1 MNTLYK
7 YTSNFGVNFFK
18 NPKVK
23 LSNPSYLN
31 DPFESE
37 AGDNVISVI
46 EESYTKSINEWLDIG
61 TKDVLNYTMKEFGI
75 FSLSETPR
83 NPLMWAH
90 YANEHNGICIGYN
103 RHLFKDM
110 RKSEDRIHTIAEYEP
125 VKVNYDNY
133 RFDRQQEISC
143 FDDLTNAVK
152 SPMITKSDEWIY
164 EKEHRCI
171 IPLICATS
179 FIVDKKSAKN
189 ISHFDKTTTIN
200 AYLKKCINEGVVK
213 RINKNEYTITE
224 HNYNDKRSETILA
237 LSTFG
242 CVSFLYK
249 IDHKFISSIY
259 LGFRTSDKYVNEIYS
274 MINEK
279 DSKLSHVKLY
289 KFKLSTKRFELLPDV
304 VNSEYIKNMIADSAA
319 KDDLARKG

>member
-46 EESYTKSINEWLDIG
+46 EKSYMKSTNELLDG
-61 TKDVLNYTMKEFGI
+61 DTKDVLNYRMKEFGV

-103 RHLFKDM
+103 RYLFKDI
-110 RKSEDRIHTIAEYEP
+110 RKYEDDIITIAEYEP

-133 RFDRQQEISC
+133 RFDRQQEILCS
-143 FDDLTNAVK
+143 DDLANAIK
-152 SPMITKSDEWIY
+152 STMITKSDEWIY

-179 FIVDKKSAKN
+179 FFVDKKSAKN
-189 ISHFDKTTTIN
+189 ISHFNKETTIN
-200 AYLKKCINEGVVK
+200 AYLKLCIDEGVVK
-213 RINKNEYTITE
+213 RINKSEYKISEHECNE
-224 HNYNDKRSETILA
+224 KRSQIVLA

-242 CVSFLYK
+242 CVSFLYE

-259 LGFRTSDKYVNEIYS
+259 LGFRASDKYVNDIYS

-279 DSKLSHVKLY
+279 GSKLSHVKLY
-289 KFKLSTKRFELLPDV
+289 KFKLSSKRFELLPEV
-304 VNSEYIKNMIADSAA
+304 VNSEYIKNMIAD
-319 KDDLARKG
+319 